1 MKRIAFLTFMI
12 VSCLTFTGSIH
23 VEAKKVAVYVE
34 GDISDNDKSIVSSA
48 VLSRMSGNREYA
60 PFERN
65 DAFISSL
72 NKEQD
77 YQLSGEVPEKE
88 IRKVGERLG
97 VDYVLSVNVVLND
110 DNMCHMSARLIN
122 LESGAIIKTV
132 NVNRKYTDSSVLT
145 ALANNVAYRL
155 LNKRSK

>member
-1 MKRIAFLTFMI
+1 MRKISVLIILVFSSLLFAEGAYAQT
-12 VSCLTFTGSIH
+12 
-23 VEAKKVAVYVE
+23 KKVAVYVE
-34 GDISDNDKSIVSSA
+34 GKINSEYKSIVSDA
-48 VLSRMSGNREYA
+48 VLSRMSGNKTYA

-65 DAFISSL
+65 EAFIEAL

-88 IRKVGERLG
+88 IRKVGERFG
-97 VDYVLSVNVVLND
+97 VDYVVAINVIIDND
-110 DNMCHMSARLIN
+110 EICYMSAKLIN

-132 NVNRKYTDSSVLT
+132 NQHRQYTNSSVLT

-155 LNKRSK
+155 LNKQSK